1 MPIFDYVATDA
12 RGKQV
17 KGAVEADS
25 QALAINQVREMHYF
39 PTRVTER
46 RTKDRSAPSKGSALQ
61 IQIKIP
67 GMAGRVGAKQLT
79 PFTRQL
85 STLIDAGLPL
95 IRSLGVL
102 RKQMKPCTLKDI
114 LETVSE
120 DVEGGST
127 FSEAL
132 SKHPRAF
139 SKLFV
144 NMVKAGEVGGVL
156 DTVLQRLADFA
167 EKTAAL
173 QRKIKG
179 AMIYPIVVI
188 FVIIGVLV
196 VIFKFVIPT
205 FVEMFKDIDQ
215 ALPGPTQFLI
225 GINNFLRTKQ
235 ALLIPV
241 VLVVLIGLFKLLQR
255 TRKGGA
261 AIDKMKLKVP
271 IFGPLIQKL
280 VVARFSRTLGT
291 LISSGVPILQALS
304 ITKETAGNIVVSRAI
319 GNVHDSIREGETIAG
334 PLEDSGV
341 FPPLV
346 TSMIAVGEET
356 GNLDQM
362 LVKVADTY
370 DDEVDTAVAG
380 LASTM
385 EPLLIIFMGL
395 IVGFIVVAMF
405 IPLIQMAMSLS

>member
-1 MPIFDYVATDA
+1 MPVFDYVATDA

-17 KGAVEADS
+17 KGVVEADS
-25 QALAINQVREMHYF
+25 QALAINRVREMHYF
-39 PTRVTER
+39 PTRVAKR
-46 RTKDRSAPSKGSALQ
+46 KSKSKAARSKEGGL
-61 IQIKIP
+61 QIKIP
-67 GMAGRVGAKQLT
+67 GLYGRVSVKQLT

-95 IRSLGVL
+95 IRSLGIL
-102 RKQMKPCTLKDI
+102 RNQMKPGALKDI
-114 LETVSE
+114 LGTVAQ

-132 SKHPRAF
+132 AKHPKAF

-144 NMVKAGEVGGVL
+144 NMVKAGELGGVL
-156 DTVLQRLADFA
+156 DTVLNRLAEFA
-167 EKTAAL
+167 EKSAAL
-173 QRKIKG
+173 KRKIKG

-205 FVEMFKDIDQ
+205 FVEMFKDLEQ
-215 ALPGPTQFLI
+215 ELPAATTILI
-225 GINNFLRTKQ
+225 NINNFIRTKQ

-241 VLVVLIGLFKLLQR
+241 VIVFIIIAFRLIKK
-255 TRKGGA
+255 TRQGGFV
-261 AIDKMKLKVP
+261 IDKVKMKLP
-271 IFGPLIQKL
+271 IFGTLVQKL

-304 ITKETAGNIVVSRAI
+304 ITKETAGNVVISRAI
-319 GNVHDSIREGETIAG
+319 SDVHDSIREGETIAG
-334 PLEDSGV
+334 PLEDSRA

-385 EPLLIIFMGL
+385 EPLLIIVMGV
-395 IVGFIVVAMF
+395 IVGFIVIAMF
-405 IPLIQMAMSLS
+405 LPLIQMAMAMSG